1 MFLSDSVFSRV
12 VTKDEKDF
20 DKFLESVK
28 AKQLSLTTKGVC
40 TVYVRSSFD
49 LHTCYGC
56 KVNFHVTRS
65 QYTSCVLSL
74 TTKGVYVYIRHVM
87 VVRSTAVP

>member
-12 VTKDEKDF
+12 VTKDEEDF

-40 TVYVRSSFD
+40 TVY
-49 LHTCYGC
+49 
-56 KVNFHVTRS
+56 
-65 QYTSCVLSL
+65 
-74 TTKGVYVYIRHVM
+74 IR
-87 VVRSTAVP
+87 A